1 MNKKGRTPLP
11 PEQRLV
17 EMHVRVPRDLLRWYD
32 EQGVRSV
39 AVRRALEQYKEAN
52 S

>member
-17 EMHVRVPRDLLRWYD
+17 GMHVRVPKDLLRWYD
-32 EQGVRSV
+32 EQGNRS
-39 AVRRALEQYKEAN
+39 ATVRRALEQYKEAN